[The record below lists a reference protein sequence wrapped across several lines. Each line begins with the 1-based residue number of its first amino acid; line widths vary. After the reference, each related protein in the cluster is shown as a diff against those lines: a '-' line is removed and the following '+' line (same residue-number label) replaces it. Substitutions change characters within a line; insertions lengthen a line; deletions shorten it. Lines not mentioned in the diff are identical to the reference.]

1 MAAWQRTIASYGVG
15 LVAGALISSSIIYAL
30 GLFLR
35 PAALLVGI
43 LAISLGVARLLQPDR
58 VAFGGLKV
66 PRDWA
71 RWGIGPFLSAFGLML
86 GMGFITTMPSPAMLA
101 LLFWMWHIHTFL
113 LIVVTFEV
121 FAIGRLLTTLM
132 TLHRQ
137 ARSANDVVAV
147 ADAVVDKMA
156 YLPRAEAAVSVSLGM
171 VLLIA
176 AL

>member
-1 MAAWQRTIASYGVG
+1 VAAWQRAIAFYGVG
-15 LVAGALISSSIIYAL
+15 LAAGALISSGIIYAL
-30 GLFLR
+30 GLLLK

-43 LAISLGVARLLQPDR
+43 LAIILGIARFMQPDR

-86 GMGFITTMPSPAMLA
+86 GMGFVTTMPSPAMLA
-101 LLFWMWHIHTFL
+101 LLLWMWRIHTFL
-113 LIVVTFEV
+113 LIVVAFEV

-132 TLHRQ
+132 TVHWQ
-137 ARSANDVVAV
+137 VRSSKDVVAV
-147 ADAVVDKMA
+147 ADAVVDRMA
-156 YLPRAEAAVSVSLGM
+156 LIPRAEATVSVSLGL